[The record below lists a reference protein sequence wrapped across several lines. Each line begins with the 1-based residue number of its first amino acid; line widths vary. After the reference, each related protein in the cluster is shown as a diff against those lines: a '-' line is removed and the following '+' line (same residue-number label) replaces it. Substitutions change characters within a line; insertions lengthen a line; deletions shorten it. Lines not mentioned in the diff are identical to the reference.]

1 MKEYTKPPL
10 TYKEQINL
18 LKSRGLLIPDENRAE
33 RLLSNIS
40 YYRLS
45 AYMLPCKEIK
55 DGCYI
60 DKFIDGKTWDDVYNL
75 YLFDRKLR
83 LLVFDAIERLEIS
96 IRTQIIYQLSHKYGS
111 HWQDDPSIFKI
122 THKKDKDGNDIDIDV
137 YKEINKHIT
146 DQLNNNKSEVFLQ
159 HYRDTYD
166 NPSTPPSWMSVE
178 IMYFNHLSK
187 ICSGLKQRSDATGI
201 SNFYCLPPEIFC
213 SWLHTI
219 NYVRNLCA
227 HHARLWN
234 RDFNIVPVRLNFSKS
249 LVWISNSSSVRRKK
263 IYYFFCILNYLLQT
277 VNPTS
282 TFKEKLLELL
292 DEYKKY
298 ISLQDMGFPNDWQ
311 NEKMWGIIKK

>member
-10 TYKEQINL
+10 TYDEQVDL
-18 LKSRGLLIPDENRAE
+18 LKSRGLLIPDEDRAV

-55 DGCYI
+55 DGCYM
-60 DKFIDGKTWDDVYNL
+60 DQFIVGKTWDDVYNL

-111 HWQDDPSIFKI
+111 HWQNNASIFKI
-122 THKKDKDGNDIDIDV
+122 THKKDKDGNNIDIDV

-146 DQLNNNKSEVFLQ
+146 EQLNNNKTEVFLQ
-159 HYRDTYD
+159 HYRNTYD
-166 NPSTPPSWMSVE
+166 NPPTPPSWMSVE

-187 ICSGLKQRSDATGI
+187 ICSGLKRRSDTSGI

-234 RDFNIVPVRLNFSKS
+234 RDFNIVPERLDFSKK
-249 LVWISNSSSVRRKK
+249 LVWISNPRTVKRKK
-263 IYYFFCILNYLLQT
+263 IYYFLCMLNYLLQT
-277 VNPTS
+277 ANPTS
-282 TFKEKLLELL
+282 NFKEKLYGLI
-292 DEYKKY
+292 DEHKAFVP
-298 ISLQDMGFPNDWQ
+298 LQYMGFPDNWQ
-311 NEKMWGIIKK
+311 EEKMWKI

>member
-10 TYKEQINL
+10 TYQEQIDL
-18 LKSRGLLIPDENRAE
+18 LKSRGLLIPDESRAI

-55 DGCYI
+55 DDCYT
-60 DKFIDGKTWDDVYNL
+60 DQFIEGKTWDDVYNL

-83 LLVFDAIERLEIS
+83 LLVFDVIERLEIS

-111 HWQDDPSIFKI
+111 HWQDNSSIFKI
-122 THKKDKDGNDIDIDV
+122 IHKKDRDGNDIYIDV
-137 YKEINKHIT
+137 YKEINKHIKE
-146 DQLNNNKSEVFLQ
+146 QLDNNKSEVFLK
-159 HYRDTYD
+159 HYRTTYD
-166 NPSTPPSWMSVE
+166 KPPTPPSWMSVE

-187 ICSGLKQRSDATGI
+187 ICSGLKQRKDITGI
-201 SNFYCLPPEIFC
+201 SYFYCMPPDIFC

-234 RDFNIVPVRLNFSKS
+234 RDFNIVPDRLDFSKQ
-249 LVWISNSSSVRRKK
+249 LVWLENPQKEKRKK
-263 IYYFFCILNYLLQT
+263 IYYFFCMLNYLLQT

-282 TFKEKLLELL
+282 NFKDKLYDLL
-292 DEYKKY
+292 DEYKDFV
-298 ISLQDMGFPNDWQ
+298 SLQQMGFPENWQ
-311 NEKMWGIIKK
+311 NGKMWERKNG

>member
-1 MKEYTKPPL
+1 MKEYTKQPL
-10 TYKEQINL
+10 TYQQQVDL
-18 LKSRGLLIPDENRAE
+18 LKSRGLLIPDENRAV

-55 DGCYI
+55 NGNYTDR
-60 DKFIDGKTWDDVYNL
+60 FIVGKTWDDVYSL

-111 HWQDDPSIFKI
+111 HWQDNPSIFKVI
-122 THKKDKDGNDIDIDV
+122 RKKDKDGKVVEINV
-137 YKEINKHIT
+137 FNEINKHILE
-146 DQLNNNKSEVFLQ
+146 QLNSNKSEVFLQ
-159 HYRDTYD
+159 HYRETY
-166 NPSTPPSWMSVE
+166 NKPSTPPSWMSVE

-187 ICSGLKQRSDATGI
+187 ICSGLKQRSDIAAI
-201 SNFYCLPPEIFC
+201 AKFYSLPPDTFC

-234 RDFNIVPVRLNFSKS
+234 RDFNIVP
-249 LVWISNSSSVRRKK
+249 
-263 IYYFFCILNYLLQT
+263 
-277 VNPTS
+277 
-282 TFKEKLLELL
+282 
-292 DEYKKY
+292 
-298 ISLQDMGFPNDWQ
+298 
-311 NEKMWGIIKK
+311 